1 MQNEPAVQEPKKK
14 RKGWSRF
21 VNFLV
26 YGGWILIMLLI
37 VGIVVAVSS
46 ITGC

>member
-21 VNFLV
+21 LNFLIF
-26 YGGWILIMLLI
+26 GGWILVMLI
-37 VGIVVAVSS
+37 VIVIVIAVSS
-46 ITGC
+46 IKGC

>member
-21 VNFLV
+21 LNFLI
-26 YGGWILIMLLI
+26 YGGWILIMFL
-37 VGIVVAVSS
+37 VAGIIIAISS